1 MGIKR
6 NKDKTA
12 WTEEL
17 IVDKLRWH
25 FLSSS
30 TVRYHIN
37 GLYTFSHTWESDFL
51 ALTKSGYL
59 YEGEVK
65 VSKSDFKADFKK
77 KDKHTLLRESYE
89 KIEGIEGKLRPHYFF
104 YAVPEGMINVDD
116 VPEYAGL
123 VYMLDYFPYW
133 KWVKQAPLLHKEK
146 FSDEQLNLQDKFY
159 YTMVSW
165 KDKALSGYKRE
176 LDDVRKLLKEAKTDE
191 DGKKYPYTLKEYRDK
206 LTEKEDEIAFLK
218 KKCRNLEEGI
228 MEYRRELHDLLKGN
242 DIQVYP
248 NNN

>member
-1 MGIKR
+1 MGTIGRK
-6 NKDKTA
+6 NKTI

-25 FLSSS
+25 FLGSS

-37 GLYTFSHTWESDFL
+37 GLYVFSHTWESDFL

-65 VSKSDFKADFKK
+65 ISKSDFKADFKK

-89 KIEGIEGKLRPHYFF
+89 KIEGVEGKLRPHYFF
-104 YAVPEGMINVDD
+104 YAVPENLITEDE

-123 VYMLDYFPYW
+123 VYMTEHFPYW

-146 FSDEQLNLQDKFY
+146 FTDEELNLQEKFY
-159 YTMVSW
+159 YNMVSW
-165 KDKALSGYKRE
+165 KDKALTGYKKE
-176 LDDVRKLLKEAKTDE
+176 LEDTKKLLKEAKTDE
-191 DGKKYPYTLKEYRDK
+191 DGKKYPYTLGQYKEK
-206 LTEKEDEIAFLK
+206 LEVKEAEASTLYSNLSDYTEEILELRREIRHLKLELK
-218 KKCRNLEEGI
+218 KYEDSKE
-228 MEYRRELHDLLKGN
+228 
-242 DIQVYP
+242 
-248 NNN
+248 

>member
-1 MGIKR
+1 MGIIGRK
-6 NKDKTA
+6 NKTI

-25 FLSSS
+25 FLGSS

-37 GLYTFSHTWESDFL
+37 GLYVFSHTWESDFL

-65 VSKSDFKADFKK
+65 ISKSDFKADFKK

-89 KIEGIEGKLRPHYFF
+89 KIEGVEGKLRPHYFF
-104 YAVPEGMINVDD
+104 YVVPENLITEDE

-123 VYMLDYFPYW
+123 VYMTEHFPYW

-146 FSDEQLNLQDKFY
+146 FTDEELNLQEKFY
-159 YTMVSW
+159 YNMVSW
-165 KDKALSGYKRE
+165 KDKALTGYKKE
-176 LDDVRKLLKEAKTDE
+176 LEDTKKLLKEAKTDE
-191 DGKKYPYTLKEYRDK
+191 DGKKYPYTLGQYKEKLEAKEEEVSTLYRNLSDYTEELLELRREIRHLK
-206 LTEKEDEIAFLK
+206 LELK
-218 KKCRNLEEGI
+218 KYEDSKE
-228 MEYRRELHDLLKGN
+228 
-242 DIQVYP
+242 
-248 NNN
+248 

>member
-1 MGIKR
+1 MGTIGRK
-6 NKDKTA
+6 NKTI

-25 FLSSS
+25 FLGSS

-37 GLYTFSHTWESDFL
+37 GLYVFSHTWESDFL

-65 VSKSDFKADFKK
+65 ISKSDFKADFKK

-89 KIEGIEGKLRPHYFF
+89 KIEGVEGKLRPHYFF
-104 YAVPEGMINVDD
+104 YAVPENLITEDE

-123 VYMLDYFPYW
+123 VYMTEHFPYW

-146 FSDEQLNLQDKFY
+146 FTDEELNLQEKFY
-159 YTMVSW
+159 YNMVSW
-165 KDKALSGYKRE
+165 KDKALTGYKKE
-176 LDDVRKLLKEAKTDE
+176 LEDTKKLLKEAKTDE
-191 DGKKYPYTLKEYRDK
+191 DGKKYLYTLGQYKEKLEAKEAEVSTLYRNLSDYTEELLELRREIRHLK
-206 LTEKEDEIAFLK
+206 LELK
-218 KKCRNLEEGI
+218 KYEDSKE
-228 MEYRRELHDLLKGN
+228 
-242 DIQVYP
+242 
-248 NNN
+248 